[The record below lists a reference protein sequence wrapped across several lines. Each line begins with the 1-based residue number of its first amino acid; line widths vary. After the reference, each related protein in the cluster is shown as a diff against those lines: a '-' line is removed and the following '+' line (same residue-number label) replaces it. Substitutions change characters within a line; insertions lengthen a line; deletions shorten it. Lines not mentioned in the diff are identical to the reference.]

1 MYTGPHII
9 KDGLVFGYDTG
20 YGVADNDTATRFY
33 PGKPTTNIVPLSLS
47 NSSWFNEY
55 SSGRTLRSETLF
67 GQPVYEFKSNDG
79 QIWVSPFAFNSY
91 DRSTNDLTLS
101 VYAKNIGSSAASMNT
116 YFGGDFSSDSLS
128 NSNNK
133 SIPADNTWRR
143 YSWTRFSS
151 AMSANYLEFRTAN
164 TGVVISCPQ
173 LEIGRVVTPVVSGTR
188 SSTASLIDLKETT
201 DIDLSNVSFDSTG
214 QPTFDG
220 SDDKIVI
227 ADQTS
232 IGAYTYETV
241 VKINNSDSSYS
252 GFGSNFK
259 SDASGYSGVGNGW
272 VLRLDPNGSL
282 QIYTKNNSTTLL
294 NPINISGFRAAN
306 VNKYIHLVYT
316 YSNGTNKLYLNGVL
330 QATGTGLSGETP
342 SDSTLI
348 IGAYSWGI
356 SSQTYYIN
364 AHQPIAKLYNQTYT
378 ATEIKQ
384 NYNAYKNRFDI

>member
-20 YGVADNDTATRFY
+20 YGIADNDTATRFY
-33 PGKPTTNIVPLSLS
+33 AGKPTTNIVPLSLS

-116 YFGGDFSSDSLS
+116 YFGGDYSSDSLG
-128 NSNNK
+128 NGNTK

-164 TGVVISCPQ
+164 AGVVISCPQ
-173 LEIGRVVTPVVSGTR
+173 LEIGRVVTPTVNGTR

-201 DIDLSNVSFDSTG
+201 NINVSNVSFDSTG
-214 QPTFDG
+214 QPDFDG
-220 SDDKIVI
+220 SDDHGSI
-227 ADQTS
+227 TS
-232 IGAYTYETV
+232 FPHIWEGSVSIETV
-241 VKINNSDSSYS
+241 AMWHDNTRSVIFGNYNQGTNGHDINIEKLTSGNLRFYWDRGARDIVSSNNVVTTNGSSYHHCVFIRDATANNFKFYVDGVLVTTVSNAGS
-252 GFGSNFK
+252 GIPSTGSTFRFGS
-259 SDASGYSGVGNGW
+259 DTRTGTTVH
-272 VLRLDPNGSL
+272 NGS
-282 QIYTKNNSTTLL
+282 I
-294 NPINISGFRAAN
+294 PILKAY
-306 VNKYIHLVYT
+306 NKAL
-316 YSNGTNKLYLNGVL
+316 TN
-330 QATGTGLSGETP
+330 
-342 SDSTLI
+342 
-348 IGAYSWGI
+348 
-356 SSQTYYIN
+356 
-364 AHQPIAKLYNQTYT
+364 
-378 ATEIKQ
+378 TEVKQ